1 MLTRLAS
8 PCPAS
13 FRNVLHEA
21 IQSALR
27 DGADEIQKN
36 GAIQIQAGWMH
47 IHGACLDNA
56 GCLSN

>member
-1 MLTRLAS
+1 MLIRL
-8 PCPAS
+8 PMPAS

-36 GAIQIQAGWMH
+36 GAIQTQVGWMH
-47 IHGACLDNA
+47 IHGARPLTE
-56 GCLSN
+56 